1 MERNTFYVP
10 DIQKCSK
17 QGNIFSLDKKIWE
30 KIQKYGHDGTL
41 LQKSVLAKK
50 LASTA
55 LSTDHRRA
63 RNTHDIKTFHRKLY
77 RHNDISL
84 LEHFLTFFKYNF
96 FNNIFFCIYAV

>member
-1 MERNTFYVP
+1 MFLIYKSVPRRAISLVLIKKSGKKYKNMGMMELFC
-10 DIQKCSK
+10 K
-17 QGNIFSLDKKIWE
+17 
-30 KIQKYGHDGTL
+30 
-41 LQKSVLAKK
+41 KSVLTKK
-50 LASTA
+50 PASTA

-96 FNNIFFCIYAV
+96 FYNIFFIYMPYKYK